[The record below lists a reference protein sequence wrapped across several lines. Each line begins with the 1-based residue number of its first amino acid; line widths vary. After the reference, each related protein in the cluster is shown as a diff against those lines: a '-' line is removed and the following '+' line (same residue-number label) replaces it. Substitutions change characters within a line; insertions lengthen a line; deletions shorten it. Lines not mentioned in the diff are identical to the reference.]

1 MEPSSNT
8 KIYGMDEYFNEIIDL
23 YDTKKMP
30 NKILFSGKEGL
41 GKSTLAYHIINY
53 IFSKNENFS
62 YDKGQHT
69 INPKNISFKLVQNG
83 SHPNFFLI
91 KLRDEKK
98 NIDLLQ
104 IREMIEYSNKSSFN
118 NKPRLVLIDNV
129 EKLNLNSVNA
139 LLKIVEEPNENFYFI
154 LINNSEKKV
163 LSTLKSRCLTFKIN
177 FTFDKTISVSNKLL
191 DQNLFD
197 IINHD
202 LISYYNTPG
211 EIVNLINFSN
221 EKKIDLKNNN
231 LKSLLKLL
239 ISNNYYKKNNF
250 VGSLIINLIELYILK
265 EYKVSKTKNS
275 ILKVYH
281 DFINKVHNM
290 KKYNLDEESLFLE
303 FNAKLLNE

>member
-1 MEPSSNT
+1 
-8 KIYGMDEYFNEIIDL
+8 
-23 YDTKKMP
+23 
-30 NKILFSGKEGL
+30 
-41 GKSTLAYHIINY
+41 
-53 IFSKNENFS
+53 
-62 YDKGQHT
+62 
-69 INPKNISFKLVQNG
+69 
-83 SHPNFFLI
+83 
-91 KLRDEKK
+91 
-98 NIDLLQ
+98 
-104 IREMIEYSNKSSFN
+104 
-118 NKPRLVLIDNV
+118 
-129 EKLNLNSVNA
+129 
-139 LLKIVEEPNENFYFI
+139 LKIVEEPNENFYFI

-177 FTFDKTISVSNKLL
+177 FTFDKTITVSNKLL

-211 EIVNLINFSN
+211 EIVNLINFSK

-265 EYKVSKTKNS
+265 EYKVSETKNS
-275 ILKVYH
+275 VLKIYH

-290 KKYNLDEESLFLE
+290 KKYNLDEVSLFLE
-303 FNAKLLNE
+303 FKSKLLNE

>member
-1 MEPSSNT
+1 MEPSNNT

-23 YDTKKMP
+23 YDAKKMP

-53 IFSKNENFS
+53 IFSKDENFC
-62 YDKGQHT
+62 YDKSKHT
-69 INPKNISFKLVQNG
+69 INTKNISFKLVQNG

-197 IINHD
+197 IINLD

-211 EIVNLINFSN
+211 EIVNLINFAN

-239 ISNNYYKKNNF
+239 ISSNYYKKNNF
-250 VGSLIINLIELYILK
+250 VGSLIVNLIELYILK
-265 EYKVSKTKNS
+265 EYKVSETKNS
-275 ILKVYH
+275 VLKIYH
-281 DFINKVHNM
+281 DFINRVHNM

-303 FNAKLLNE
+303 FKSKLLNE